1 MYIYVCI
8 YIYVYVYISYLYS
21 YTQGLLLEDRL
32 EAEAHLRKN
41 AKTDQGKIQNLQN
54 ANVALQQV
62 CSYIYRCR
70 TLVIVKILVHVYKY
84 THMRVCMY
92 VDRQTERQGS
102 DAIGLYMMHI
112 FAWLY

>member
-1 MYIYVCI
+1 M
-8 YIYVYVYISYLYS
+8 YS